1 MWRVFEDCP
10 QFWNMT
16 ELYSGL
22 EYGLLIMNA
31 VSSFFLVRC
40 SLMSGFMTKFFSWIS
55 VNRKLFCYNWFF
67 FLFFSDAIFFI
78 AEVINNLGRCLY
90 IGFINHSFDS
100 LFHLFAFLKKN
111 KTKSCLKNFL
121 WQQKWDEQSL
131 KFSDTVIEKKLR
143 SSSQV
148 AVNDVNI
155 NNMLISDKFIYGK
168 KENFEKNDS
177 KSYIG

>member
-1 MWRVFEDCP
+1 MPVHWIYQPFFWQPVSFVCIFE
-10 QFWNMT
+10 
-16 ELYSGL
+16 
-22 EYGLLIMNA
+22 
-31 VSSFFLVRC
+31 
-40 SLMSGFMTKFFSWIS
+40 
-55 VNRKLFCYNWFF
+55 
-67 FLFFSDAIFFI
+67 
-78 AEVINNLGRCLY
+78 
-90 IGFINHSFDS
+90 
-100 LFHLFAFLKKN
+100 KN
-111 KTKSCLKNFL
+111 KTKSCLKNVL